1 MDPRERADAALAR
14 ARARGAFVVTPDDAV
29 SPMDA
34 ANTVQIP
41 RAVVN
46 AADGH
51 DQPDSTMVIPAVGRR
66 QQGYPPAR
74 GHQTGP
80 HKPVPYPGSRGAPPS
95 GGGPG
100 GRGGSCGQHQSGQ
113 HQPVPYPE
121 PQYLEPQYPEQSY
134 PEPYG
139 EPYPEPQ
146 HPVRG
151 QYQSGQ
157 HQPVPPPPGAGRQ
170 EQAPQQRNPLFE
182 EQDPTPRQLD
192 GLVPTTHHPGTQR
205 GTLSRRLD
213 GH

>member
-46 AADGH
+46 AAD
-51 DQPDSTMVIPAVGRR
+51 QPDSTMVIPGLSRG
-66 QQGYPPAR
+66 QLPPGYPQR

-80 HKPVPYPGSRGAPPS
+80 QQPQPAPYPGNHQSGHHQPVQYPEAPPS
-95 GGGPG
+95 
-100 GRGGSCGQHQSGQ
+100 RG
-113 HQPVPYPE
+113 
-121 PQYLEPQYPEQSY
+121 
-134 PEPYG
+134 
-139 EPYPEPQ
+139 
-146 HPVRG
+146 G

-157 HQPVPPPPGAGRQ
+157 HQPVPPPPSTSGRP
-170 EQAPQQRNPLFE
+170 EQPRNPLFEDHRNPLFE
-182 EQDPTPRQLD
+182 EQEPTPRQLD

-213 GH
+213 GQ

>member
-46 AADGH
+46 AAD
-51 DQPDSTMVIPAVGRR
+51 DQQDNTMVISTGVARGQVPP
-66 QQGYPPAR
+66 GYGPPR

-80 HKPVPYPGSRGAPPS
+80 HQPVPYPGNQP
-95 GGGPG
+95 
-100 GRGGSCGQHQSGQ
+100 
-113 HQPVPYPE
+113 HQPGPYP
-121 PQYLEPQYPEQSY
+121 
-134 PEPYG
+134 G
-139 EPYPEPQ
+139 N
-146 HPVRG
+146 

-157 HQPVPPPPGAGRQ
+157 HQPVPPP
-170 EQAPQQRNPLFE
+170 APQQNQPRPSLFE
-182 EQDPTPRQLD
+182 EQEPTPRQLD

-213 GH
+213 GQ

>member
-41 RAVVN
+41 RSVVN
-46 AADGH
+46 AADGNN
-51 DQPDSTMVIPAVGRR
+51 PDSTMVIPGLGRGQTQ
-66 QQGYPPAR
+66 QQGYPPQR

-80 HKPVPYPGSRGAPPS
+80 HQPVPYPGHQQGNQQGGQLGGQQAGQYQDTQHQS
-95 GGGPG
+95 GVLQSG
-100 GRGGSCGQHQSGQ
+100 HQSGQ
-113 HQPVPYPE
+113 HQPVPYP
-121 PQYLEPQYPEQSY
+121 
-134 PEPYG
+134 G
-139 EPYPEPQ
+139 N
-146 HPVRG
+146 

-157 HQPVPPPPGAGRQ
+157 HQPVPPPPGHGRQ

-182 EQDPTPRQLD
+182 EQEPTPRQLD
-192 GLVPTTHHPGTQR
+192 GLVPTTQHPGTQR

-213 GH
+213 GQ

>member
-46 AADGH
+46 AAD
-51 DQPDSTMVIPAVGRR
+51 DQQDSTMVIPTGMPRG
-66 QQGYPPAR
+66 QIPPGYGPPR

-80 HKPVPYPGSRGAPPS
+80 HQPVPYPGNHGN
-95 GGGPG
+95 PG
-100 GRGGSCGQHQSGQ
+100 NTGNQHQTGP
-113 HQPVPYPE
+113 HQPVPYP
-121 PQYLEPQYPEQSY
+121 
-134 PEPYG
+134 G
-139 EPYPEPQ
+139 N
-146 HPVRG
+146 

-157 HQPVPPPPGAGRQ
+157 HQPVPPPVPQSGPPQ
-170 EQAPQQRNPLFE
+170 QSPQPAPQQSPQPRPSLFE
-182 EQDPTPRQLD
+182 EQEPTPRQLD

-205 GTLSRRLD
+205 GMLSRRLD
-213 GH
+213 GQ

>member
-46 AADGH
+46 AAD
-51 DQPDSTMVIPAVGRR
+51 QPDSTMVIPGLSRG
-66 QQGYPPAR
+66 QLPQGYPPR

-80 HKPVPYPGSRGAPPS
+80 QQPVPYPG
-95 GGGPG
+95 
-100 GRGGSCGQHQSGQ
+100 GQPHGHQSGQ
-113 HQPVPYPE
+113 HQPVQQPY
-121 PQYLEPQYPEQSY
+121 QEQ
-134 PEPYG
+134 PYHEQQPRG
-139 EPYPEPQ
+139 Q
-146 HPVRG
+146 G

-157 HQPVPPPPGAGRQ
+157 HQPVPPPPNVARQ

-182 EQDPTPRQLD
+182 EQEPTPRQLD

-213 GH
+213 GN